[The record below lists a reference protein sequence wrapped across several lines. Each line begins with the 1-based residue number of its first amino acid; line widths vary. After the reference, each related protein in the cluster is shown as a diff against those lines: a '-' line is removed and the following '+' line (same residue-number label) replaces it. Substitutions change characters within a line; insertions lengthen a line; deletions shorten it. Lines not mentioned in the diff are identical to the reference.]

1 MNIVFMSM
9 DTLPSTLWA
18 RDLYDQMHIRSDFRK
33 WFPRMCQYGFIE
45 GRDYEYMPR
54 VRLQDEGGRTVQ
66 RYVKDYRITQ
76 DMAKKLC
83 KLHHTAVSAA
93 YRPQP
98 FDWDVLL
105 GLLHKKPPR
114 RSSYEV
120 QLSDS
125 DSLVT
130 TTQIAKEYGC
140 GAKVLP
146 TLIVATLTS
155 KTEKKATQPTHCLV
169 EPEGLEPS
177 IVQAEQIF
185 TIDKSRVK
193 RFVGHLTP
201 EEMGRVDDAVKIS
214 LALNPMG
221 SIQKLKPIVR
231 STAAY
236 APPEVV
242 DGKPP
247 VYPYTPIKSDF
258 EDAGTVEEMMLYTE
272 LQSAVH
278 AMIQR
283 LEYSF
288 TFNPSLLTSP
298 KRKKQVTEILTEAEK
313 YIWRIKEE
321 IRCA

>member
-1 MNIVFMSM
+1 ME
-9 DTLPSTLWA
+9 STLKFQ
-18 RDLYDQMHIRSDFRK
+18 RGDIYF
-33 WFPRMCQYGFIE
+33 
-45 GRDYEYMPR
+45 
-54 VRLQDEGGRTVQ
+54 VRLDSSTGSEQSGTRP
-66 RYVKDYRITQ
+66 
-76 DMAKKLC
+76 
-83 KLHHTAVSAA
+83 AVIL
-93 YRPQP
+93 QN
-98 FDWDVLL
+98 DV
-105 GLLHKKPPR
+105 GNTH
-114 RSSYEV
+114 S
-120 QLSDS
+120 
-125 DSLVT
+125 
-130 TTQIAKEYGC
+130 
-140 GAKVLP
+140 P

-155 KTEKKATQPTHCLV
+155 KTEKKAAQPTHCLV
-169 EPEGLEPS
+169 EPEKLEPS

-185 TIDKSRVK
+185 TIDKSRVQN
-193 RFVGHLTP
+193 FAGHLTP
-201 EEMGRVDDAVKIS
+201 EEMSRVDDAVKIS

-221 SIQKLKPIVR
+221 SIQKLKPIIR

-298 KRKKQVTEILTEAEK
+298 KRKKQVSEILTEAEK

-321 IRCA
+321 MRCA

>member
-1 MNIVFMSM
+1 ME
-9 DTLPSTLWA
+9 STLKFQ
-18 RDLYDQMHIRSDFRK
+18 RGDIYFIRLDSSTGSEQSGTR
-33 WFPRMCQYGFIE
+33 PAVI
-45 GRDYEYMPR
+45 
-54 VRLQDEGGRTVQ
+54 LQN
-66 RYVKDYRITQ
+66 
-76 DMAKKLC
+76 
-83 KLHHTAVSAA
+83 
-93 YRPQP
+93 
-98 FDWDVLL
+98 DV
-105 GLLHKKPPR
+105 GNTY
-114 RSSYEV
+114 S
-120 QLSDS
+120 
-125 DSLVT
+125 
-130 TTQIAKEYGC
+130 
-140 GAKVLP
+140 P

-155 KTEKKATQPTHCLV
+155 KTEKKAAQPTHCLV
-169 EPEGLEPS
+169 EPEKLEPS

-185 TIDKSRVK
+185 TIDKSRVQN
-193 RFVGHLTP
+193 FAGHLTP
-201 EEMGRVDDAVKIS
+201 EEMSRVDDAVKIS

-221 SIQKLKPIVR
+221 SIQKLKPIIR

-278 AMIQR
+278 AMIRR

-298 KRKKQVTEILTEAEK
+298 KRKKQVAEILTEAEK

-321 IRCA
+321 MRCA

>member
-1 MNIVFMSM
+1 ME
-9 DTLPSTLWA
+9 STLKFQ
-18 RDLYDQMHIRSDFRK
+18 RGDIYFIRLDSSTGSEQSGTR
-33 WFPRMCQYGFIE
+33 PAVI
-45 GRDYEYMPR
+45 
-54 VRLQDEGGRTVQ
+54 LQN
-66 RYVKDYRITQ
+66 
-76 DMAKKLC
+76 
-83 KLHHTAVSAA
+83 
-93 YRPQP
+93 
-98 FDWDVLL
+98 DV
-105 GLLHKKPPR
+105 GNTH
-114 RSSYEV
+114 S
-120 QLSDS
+120 
-125 DSLVT
+125 
-130 TTQIAKEYGC
+130 
-140 GAKVLP
+140 P

-155 KTEKKATQPTHCLV
+155 KTEKKAAQPTHCLV
-169 EPEGLEPS
+169 EPEKLEPS

-185 TIDKSRVK
+185 TIDKSRVQN
-193 RFVGHLTP
+193 FAGHLTP
-201 EEMGRVDDAVKIS
+201 EEMSRVDDAVKIS

-221 SIQKLKPIVR
+221 SIQKLKPIIR

-298 KRKKQVTEILTEAEK
+298 KRKKQVAEILTEAEK

-321 IRCA
+321 MRCA

>member
-1 MNIVFMSM
+1 ME
-9 DTLPSTLWA
+9 STLKFQ
-18 RDLYDQMHIRSDFRK
+18 RGDIYF
-33 WFPRMCQYGFIE
+33 
-45 GRDYEYMPR
+45 
-54 VRLQDEGGRTVQ
+54 VRIDSSTGSEQNGTRPAVILQN
-66 RYVKDYRITQ
+66 
-76 DMAKKLC
+76 
-83 KLHHTAVSAA
+83 
-93 YRPQP
+93 
-98 FDWDVLL
+98 DV
-105 GLLHKKPPR
+105 GNTH
-114 RSSYEV
+114 S
-120 QLSDS
+120 
-125 DSLVT
+125 
-130 TTQIAKEYGC
+130 
-140 GAKVLP
+140 P

-155 KTEKKATQPTHCLV
+155 KTEKKAAQPTHCLV
-169 EPEGLEPS
+169 EPEKLEPS

-185 TIDKSRVK
+185 TIDKSRIQN
-193 RFVGHLTP
+193 FAGHLTP
-201 EEMGRVDDAVKIS
+201 EEMSRVDDAVKIS

-221 SIQKLKPIVR
+221 SIQKLKPIIR

-298 KRKKQVTEILTEAEK
+298 KRKKQVAEILTEAEK

-321 IRCA
+321 MRCA